1 MPSLLPD
8 ISPLRTSR
16 EFRLLW
22 SGQLISQVGS
32 AVRFVALPYQVYLLT
47 GSTFA
52 VGLLGLFQA
61 VPLIVLSLWGGVIA
75 DRVDRRRLLLTT
87 NVGLALV
94 SVALAIA
101 TQLDAATLPLLY
113 VLTAVG
119 AGIGAL
125 DQPARSALAPSLVQR
140 RLIPAAMALTQ
151 TQWQLASVIG
161 PAAAGLLIAQL
172 GLASAYWIDVATFAG
187 ATVALLLMRVPRA
200 DLTVVHAPSL
210 RALAEGIA
218 FLWSRPLLLATMSV
232 DFFATFFAVSRAV
245 MPYFADRVFAVGP
258 EGLGL
263 LYAAP
268 GVGAAVIALTSG
280 WTAGVSRKGLGI
292 LVAVAVFGL
301 AIAAFGFLPP
311 TGFLLGLVLLAIAQ
325 GADTVSAIFRHTILQ
340 LETPDALRGRLSAI
354 NLVFVAGGPYLGQ
367 FESGVVA
374 ELLTPEL
381 SVITGGLA
389 CVGVVIATQGFV
401 PQLARYRADLEAL
414 PASSG

>member
-1 MPSLLPD
+1 MPALLPD
-8 ISPLRTSR
+8 ITPLRSSR

-22 SGQLISQVGS
+22 SGQLVSQIGS

-61 VPLIVLSLWGGVIA
+61 LPIIALSLVGGVIA
-75 DRVDRRRLLLTT
+75 DRMDRRRMLLVT

-94 SVALAIA
+94 SLALATA
-101 TQLDAATLPLLY
+101 TQLGIATAPLLY
-113 VLTAVG
+113 LLTATG

-125 DQPARSALAPSLVQR
+125 DQPARSALAPSLVER
-140 RLIPAAMALTQ
+140 RQIPAAMALTQ
-151 TQWQLASVIG
+151 TQWQLAAVVG
-161 PAAAGLLIAQL
+161 PAIAGVLIAKL
-172 GLASAYWIDVATFAG
+172 GLAAAYWVDVATFVG
-187 ATVALLLMRVPRA
+187 ATLALLLMRTPAFDVTA
-200 DLTVVHAPSL
+200 VHAPPL
-210 RALAEGIA
+210 RALADGIA

-268 GVGAAVIALTSG
+268 GVGATIVAFTSG
-280 WTAGVSRKGLGI
+280 WTNHVTRKGLGI
-292 LVAVAVFGL
+292 LISVAIFGL
-301 AIAAFGFLPP
+301 AIASFGFLPANA
-311 TGFLLGLVLLAIAQ
+311 FLIGLALLAVAQ
-325 GADTVSAIFRHTILQ
+325 GADTVSTIFRHTILQ

-389 CVGVVIATQGFV
+389 CVGVVVVTQGLV
-401 PQLARYRADLEAL
+401 PQVARYRAELGAAGVA
-414 PASSG
+414 AS

>member
-1 MPSLLPD
+1 MLGQVPALLPD
-8 ISPLRTSR
+8 LSPLRSSR

-22 SGQLISQVGS
+22 SGQLVSQIGS
-32 AVRFVALPYQVYLLT
+32 SVRFVALPYQVYLLT

-61 VPLIVLSLWGGVIA
+61 VPIIALSLVGGVIA
-75 DRVDRRRLLLTT
+75 DRVDRRRMLLAT

-94 SVALAIA
+94 SLALATA
-101 TQLDAATLPLLY
+101 TQVGIATLPLLY
-113 VLTAVG
+113 VLTAAG

-125 DQPARSALAPSLVQR
+125 DQPARSALAPSLVER
-140 RLIPAAMALTQ
+140 RQIPAAMALTQ
-151 TQWQLASVIG
+151 TQWQLAAVVG
-161 PAAAGLLIAQL
+161 PAIAGVLIAKL
-172 GLASAYWIDVATFAG
+172 GLAAAYWVDVATFLG
-187 ATVALLLMRVPRA
+187 ATLALLLMRTPAFDVTA
-200 DLTVVHAPSL
+200 VHARPL

-268 GVGAAVIALTSG
+268 GVGATIVAFTSG
-280 WTAGVSRKGLGI
+280 WTNHVTRKGLGI
-292 LVAVAVFGL
+292 LVSVA
-301 AIAAFGFLPP
+301 
-311 TGFLLGLVLLAIAQ
+311 Q
-325 GADTVSAIFRHTILQ
+325 SADTVSTIFRHTILQ

-389 CVGVVIATQGFV
+389 CVGVVVVTQGLV
-401 PQLARYRADLEAL
+401 PQVARYRAELGAAGVA
-414 PASSG
+414 AS

>member
-200 DLTVVHAPSL
+200 DLTVVHAPPL

-354 NLVFVAGGPYLGQ
+354 YLVFVAGGPYLGQ